1 MKSTNVGRRQVLLGT
16 TCVGLAAMLPTTGMG
31 QLTGS
36 AGSLKVPPT
45 DIGKFHRKILVETT
59 LLLNGQALFTEK
71 AFDVQIDSLVKNGI
85 IDEGDA
91 EVLRAFSRRLLSG
104 KAFEEIAQD
113 LQALAEKLKSAKN
126 EVAAA
131 IGSIAEDSLLYV
143 KEFAGKLDKKELAL
157 VIAYDFQGAL
167 NGAGAGAALGV
178 VIAGLGVIPGAVFG
192 ALMGAASNSVI
203 GALGPK

>member
-1 MKSTNVGRRQVLLGT
+1 MKSSDVGRRQVLLGT

-31 QLTGS
+31 QRSGY
-36 AGSLKVPPT
+36 AQSLKVPAT

-85 IDEGDA
+85 IDEGNA
-91 EVLRAFSRRLLSG
+91 EVLRAFSRKLLSA

-113 LQALAEKLKSAKN
+113 LHALAEKLKNAKN
-126 EVAAA
+126 EVIAA
-131 IGSIAEDSLLYV
+131 IGSIVEDSLIYV
-143 KEFAGKLDKKELAL
+143 KDFARKLDQKDLAL

-167 NGAGAGAALGV
+167 NGAAAGAALGV

-203 GALGPK
+203 GALAPK